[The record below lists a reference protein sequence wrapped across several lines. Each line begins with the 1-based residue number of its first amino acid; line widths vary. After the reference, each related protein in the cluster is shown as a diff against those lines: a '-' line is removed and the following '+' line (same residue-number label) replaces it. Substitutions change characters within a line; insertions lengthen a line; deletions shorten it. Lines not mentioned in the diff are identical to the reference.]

1 MVETSC
7 VEFFGLKRLIHT
19 IIVLLVKE
27 VHYSCMRFKAR
38 VGQIEHRV
46 ANGSSQ
52 LWQYFIRTKDK
63 DRDFHSK
70 IPNLLKPVPKLNQF
84 QIVKSEK

>member
-1 MVETSC
+1 M
-7 VEFFGLKRLIHT
+7 H
-19 IIVLLVKE
+19 E
-27 VHYSCMRFKAR
+27 VQSS
-38 VGQIEHRV
+38 VGQIEHRD

-63 DRDFHSK
+63 DKDRDFHSE
-70 IPNLLKPVPKLNQF
+70 IPNLLEPVPKLNQF